1 MDPDDGAALEADDVE
16 TFLRERIGELI
27 HDFPG
32 YARIERVTATLEPW
46 TVEDGLLT
54 PTLKVKRP
62 KVWEVYEERIKEM
75 YEGEELYRVNQ
86 RRGT

>member
-1 MDPDDGAALEADDVE
+1 MNPDDDAVLNSDEVEA
-16 TFLRERIGELI
+16 FLRERIAGLI

-62 KVWEVYEERIKEM
+62 KVKEAFEEQIAKM
-75 YEGEELYRVNQ
+75 YEGEELYRV
-86 RRGT
+86 